1 MTKRST
7 NKRNKSSTNKSNTNK
22 RNKRNTNKRTAKKY
36 INMIGCSKKSK
47 HENNV
52 SKCPNC
58 GPNCHCGPKCKCSH
72 PCPGKCY
79 LNHRLKGGSNGC
91 GSNGCPISPMSYKQ
105 MNQFGGGDGD
115 DFKPILGIGQN
126 GGRFF
131 KTDINPIPGPKIGS
145 PWGPSFSKLPGVD
158 GISGN
163 RNYFKEVDVVKNPQ
177 QQMMLDDSGYKNFM
191 SLIGGKQRKHK
202 SKGGGLIPQ
211 DLVNL
216 GRDFTFNIN
225 SAYNALNGYKAPVN
239 PLPYKGQLT
248 GSLNN
253 KIIL

>member
-7 NKRNKSSTNKSNTNK
+7 NKRSTNKHNK
-22 RNKRNTNKRTAKKY
+22 KRTAKKY

-47 HENNV
+47 NENNV

-58 GPNCHCGPKCKCSH
+58 GPNCHCGPKCKCTH

-105 MNQFGGGDGD
+105 MNQFGGDGD
-115 DFKPILGIGQN
+115 EFKPILGIGQN
-126 GGRFF
+126 GGRY
-131 KTDINPIPGPKIGS
+131 INPIPDIPGPKIGL
-145 PWGPSFSKLPGVD
+145 PWGSSFSKLPGVD

-163 RNYFKEVDVVKNPQ
+163 RNYLKEVDVVKNPQ

-191 SLIGGKQRKHK
+191 SLIGGKQKQKQRQRKHK

-248 GSLNN
+248 SSLN
-253 KIIL
+253 KIVL